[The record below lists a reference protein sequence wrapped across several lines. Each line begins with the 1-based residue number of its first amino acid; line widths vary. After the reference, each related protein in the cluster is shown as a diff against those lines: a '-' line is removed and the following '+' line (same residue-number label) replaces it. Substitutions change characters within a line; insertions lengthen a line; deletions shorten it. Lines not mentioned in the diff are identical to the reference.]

1 MIQNKRIIWQMSKDY
16 KISYER
22 PSGITKRDVY
32 LASMYMFEGKIMPYT
47 KNTITTEDELDEEI
61 THFYFLNKY
70 NLL

>member
-1 MIQNKRIIWQMSKDY
+1 MIQNKPIIWKMSRDY
-16 KISYER
+16 KR

-32 LASMYMFEGKIMPYT
+32 LASMYVFGGKIMPYT

-61 THFYFLNKY
+61 IHFYFLNKY